1 MIKIIKKKR
10 KIIMKYTT
18 KALHSK
24 YPKDDIY
31 GALRAP
37 IYQNAAFEFE
47 SAEVLEEVFKGQRS
61 GHAYS
66 RASNPTIEELESK
79 VKFITSSHGVV
90 ATSSGMSAITMSLFA
105 LLKTGDNI
113 VTTNKL
119 FGHTLSFFQNTLI
132 DFGVGV
138 RYVDICDEDAI
149 LGAIDEN
156 TKIIFF
162 ETISNPE
169 LIIPNISLLNS
180 IAKKHNLIL
189 MSDSTMTPFYIFD
202 SKQHGVDIDILSAT
216 KYISG
221 GGTTIGGLI
230 IDNGTF
236 EWANYKNLQKFSNS
250 FGKNAFIAKLKKQTF
265 RNIGACLSAQSA
277 YMLSLGLETL
287 ALRADR
293 TNINIKQMAQFLSN
307 HPKIKSV
314 NYPNLEGNRYKQN
327 ADKYFLFAGSVLTF
341 DLENKADAYRFMNH
355 LKLIRRATNI
365 QDNKSL
371 IIAPYH
377 TIYAEYSDEEK
388 RSFGLREGTLRLSV
402 GIEDIE
408 DLVNDISSA
417 LKEI

>member
-1 MIKIIKKKR
+1 
-10 KIIMKYTT
+10 MKYTT

-24 YPKDDIY
+24 YPEKDPH

-37 IYQNAAFEFE
+37 VYQNAAFEFD
-47 SAEVLEEVFKGQRS
+47 SAEALEEVFTGKKS

-66 RASNPTIEELESK
+66 RASNPTVEELESK
-79 VKFITSSHGVV
+79 VKYITSAHGVV
-90 ATSSGMSAITMSLFA
+90 ATSSGMAAISNTLLA
-105 LLKTGDNI
+105 LLKAGDNI
-113 VTTNKL
+113 ITTNKL
-119 FGHTLSFFQNTLI
+119 FGHTLSFFQTTLD
-132 DFGVGV
+132 DFDVETKF
-138 RYVDICDEDAI
+138 VDICNETAI
-149 LGAIDEN
+149 KNAIDEN

-169 LIIPNISLLNS
+169 LVIPDIKMLAK
-180 IAKKHNLIL
+180 IAKEHNLLLIC
-189 MSDSTMTPFYIFD
+189 DSTMTPFYIFD
-202 SKQHGVDIDILSAT
+202 SKKHGVDIDLLSAT

-230 IDNGTF
+230 IDNGNYD
-236 EWANYKNLQKFSNS
+236 WSHYKNLSKFSEK
-250 FGKNAFIAKLKKQTF
+250 FGKNAFIAKLKKQVF
-265 RNIGACLSAQSA
+265 RNMGACLSAQSA

-293 TNINIKQMAQFLSN
+293 TKENVKALSEFLSK
-307 HPKIKSV
+307 HEKIRSV
-314 NYPNLEGNRYKQN
+314 NYPNLEGNRFQN
-327 ADKYFLFAGSVLTF
+327 EANEYFLFAGSVLTF
-341 DLENKADAYRFMNH
+341 DLASKEEAYKFMNN
-355 LKLIRRATNI
+355 LELIRRATNI

-408 DLVNDISSA
+408 DLISDIANS
-417 LKEI
+417 LDIL

>member
-1 MIKIIKKKR
+1 
-10 KIIMKYTT
+10 MKYTT

-24 YPKDDIY
+24 YPKKDVY

-47 SAEVLEEVFKGQRS
+47 SAEALEDVFTGKES
-61 GHAYS
+61 GHTYS

-79 VKFITSSHGVV
+79 VKSITGAIGVV
-90 ATSSGMSAITMSLFA
+90 ATSSGMAAITNTLFA

-113 VTTNKL
+113 ITTNKL

-138 RYVDICDEDAI
+138 KYVDICDEESI
-149 LGAIDEN
+149 LNAIDEK
-156 TKIIFF
+156 TKVIFF

-169 LIIPNISLLNS
+169 LIIPDIKLLS
-180 IAKKHNLIL
+180 KIAKEHNLLLI
-189 MSDSTMTPFYIFD
+189 SDSTMTPFYLFD
-202 SKQHGVDIDILSAT
+202 SKKYGIDIDILSAT

-221 GGTTIGGLI
+221 GGTAIGGLI
-230 IDNGTF
+230 IDNGNF
-236 EWANYKNLQKFSNS
+236 DWEKYANLEKFSNS
-250 FGKNAFIAKLKKQTF
+250 FGKNAFISKLKKQTF

-293 TNINIKQMAQFLSN
+293 TSENIKYLASFLSN
-307 HPKIKSV
+307 HQKVKSV
-314 NYPNLEGNRYKQN
+314 NYPTLDGNKYKKFAQE
-327 ADKYFLFAGSVLTF
+327 YFLFAGSVLTF
-341 DLENKADAYRFMNH
+341 DLETKDDAYTFMNH
-355 LKLIRRATNI
+355 LQLIRRSTNI

-377 TIYAEYSDEEK
+377 TIYCEYTQEQKE
-388 RSFGLREGTLRLSV
+388 SFGLREGTLRLSV
-402 GIEDIE
+402 GIEDVE
-408 DLVNDISSA
+408 DLVNDITLA
-417 LKEI
+417 LEKI

>member
-1 MIKIIKKKR
+1 
-10 KIIMKYTT
+10 MKYTT
-18 KALHSK
+18 KALHTTYQK
-24 YPKDDIY
+24 TDHH
-31 GALRAP
+31 GALRGP

-47 SAEVLEEVFKGQRS
+47 SAEVLEEVFNGKKNGY
-61 GHAYS
+61 AYS
-66 RASNPTIEELESK
+66 RASNPTVDELESK
-79 VKFITSSHGVV
+79 VKFITSSHGVI
-90 ATSSGMSAITMSLFA
+90 ATSSGMSAIAMSLFA

-113 VTTNKL
+113 ITTNKL

-132 DFGVGV
+132 DFGVDV
-138 RYVDICDEDAI
+138 QYVDLFDEQSI
-149 LGAIDEN
+149 LGAIDDK

-169 LIIPNISLLNS
+169 LIIPDINLLS
-180 IAKKHNLIL
+180 HIAKKHNLIL
-189 MSDSTMTPFYIFD
+189 ISDSTMTPFYLFD
-202 SKQHGVDIDILSAT
+202 SKKYGIDIDILSAT

-236 EWANYKNLQKFSNS
+236 EWSNYSNLEKFANT

-293 TNINIKQMAQFLSN
+293 TRENINQIATFLSN
-307 HPKIKSV
+307 HKKIKSV
-314 NYPNLEGNRYKQN
+314 NYPNLERNKYKQL
-327 ADKYFLFAGSVLTF
+327 ADKYFLFAGCVLTF
-341 DLENKADAYRFMNH
+341 DLESKEDAYKFMNH
-355 LKLIRRATNI
+355 LQLIRRATNI

-377 TIYAEYSDEEK
+377 TIYAEYSIEEK
-388 RSFGLREGTLRLSV
+388 RNFGLREGTLRLSV
-402 GIEDIE
+402 GIEDID
-408 DLVNDISSA
+408 DLIKDITLA
-417 LKEI
+417 LEQI

>member
-1 MIKIIKKKR
+1 
-10 KIIMKYTT
+10 MKYTT
-18 KALHSK
+18 KALHST
-24 YPKDDIY
+24 YPKADIY

-47 SAEVLEEVFKGQRS
+47 SAEVLEEVFTGKRG

-66 RASNPTIEELESK
+66 RASNPTVEELESK
-79 VKFITSSHGVV
+79 VKYITSSHGVV

-138 RYVDICDEDAI
+138 RYVDICDEGSI
-149 LGAIDEN
+149 VEAIDEK
-156 TKIIFF
+156 TKVIFF

-169 LIIPNISLLNS
+169 LIIPDISLLS
-180 IAKKHNLIL
+180 RIAKRYNLIL

-202 SKQHGVDIDILSAT
+202 SKKHGVDIDILSAT

-236 EWANYKNLQKFSNS
+236 EWANYQNLQKFSNS

-293 TNINIKQMAQFLSN
+293 TNENIKQLAQFLSN

-314 NYPNLEGNRYKQN
+314 NYPNLEGNRYKKN
-327 ADKYFLFAGSVLTF
+327 ADEYFLFAGSVLTF

-355 LKLIRRATNI
+355 LQLIRRATNI

-371 IIAPYH
+371 IIAPFH

-402 GIEDIE
+402 GIEDID
-408 DLVNDISSA
+408 DLVDDIVGA
-417 LKEI
+417 LEQI

>member
-1 MIKIIKKKR
+1 
-10 KIIMKYTT
+10 MKYTT
-18 KALHSK
+18 KALHSP
-24 YPKDDIY
+24 YPKEDGF

-47 SAEVLEEVFKGQRS
+47 SAEVLEEVFTGKRG

-66 RASNPTIEELESK
+66 RASNPTVEELESK
-79 VKFITSSHGVV
+79 VKYITSSHGVV

-119 FGHTLSFFQNTLI
+119 FGHTLSFFQNTLV

-149 LGAIDEN
+149 LGAIDEK

-169 LIIPNISLLNS
+169 LVIPDIKLLS
-180 IAKKHNLIL
+180 KIAKEHNLVLI
-189 MSDSTMTPFYIFD
+189 SDSTMTPFYIFD
-202 SKQHGVDIDILSAT
+202 SKKYGVDIDILSAT

-236 EWANYKNLQKFSNS
+236 EWTNYQNLESFSHK

-293 TNINIKQMAQFLSN
+293 TNQNVKQMAQFLSN
-307 HPKIKSV
+307 HPKVKSV
-314 NYPNLEGNRYKQN
+314 NYPNLEGNRYKRF
-327 ADKYFLFAGSVLTF
+327 ADEYFLFAGCVLTF
-341 DLENKADAYRFMNH
+341 DLETKKDAYQFMNH
-355 LKLIRRATNI
+355 LQLIRRATNI

-371 IIAPYH
+371 IIAPFH

-402 GIEDIE
+402 GIEDID
-408 DLVNDISSA
+408 DLVDDIVGA
-417 LKEI
+417 LEQI

>member
-1 MIKIIKKKR
+1 
-10 KIIMKYTT
+10 MKYTT
-18 KALHSK
+18 KALHST
-24 YPKDDIY
+24 YPKADIY

-47 SAEVLEEVFKGQRS
+47 SAEVLEEVFTGKRG

-66 RASNPTIEELESK
+66 RASNPTVEELESK
-79 VKFITSSHGVV
+79 VKYITSSHGVV

-138 RYVDICDEDAI
+138 RYVDICDEDSI
-149 LGAIDEN
+149 IEAIDEK
-156 TKIIFF
+156 TKVIFF

-169 LIIPNISLLNS
+169 LIIPDISLLS
-180 IAKKHNLIL
+180 QIAKRYNLVL

-202 SKQHGVDIDILSAT
+202 SKKHGVDIDILSAT

-236 EWANYKNLQKFSNS
+236 EWANYQNLQKFSNS

-293 TNINIKQMAQFLSN
+293 TNENIKQLAQFLSN

-314 NYPNLEGNRYKQN
+314 NYPNLEGNRYKKN
-327 ADKYFLFAGSVLTF
+327 ADEYFLFAGSVLTF

-355 LKLIRRATNI
+355 LQLIRRATNI

-371 IIAPYH
+371 IIAPFH

-402 GIEDIE
+402 GIEDID
-408 DLVNDISSA
+408 DLVNDITSA
-417 LKEI
+417 LETI